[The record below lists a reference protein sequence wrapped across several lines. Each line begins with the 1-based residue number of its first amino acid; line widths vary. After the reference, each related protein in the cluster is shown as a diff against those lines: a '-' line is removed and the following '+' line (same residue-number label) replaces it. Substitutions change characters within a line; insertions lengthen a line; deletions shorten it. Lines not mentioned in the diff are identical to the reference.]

1 MDVATMSEVSL
12 NSSVSHES
20 VESNVSQDP
29 SNGGFPV
36 VDEQF
41 RTSGGIFIIGAPRSG
56 TSVLSW
62 ALAAHSQVGTGPEAD
77 FFYFINREGWLR
89 EAYGRAHSRQ
99 DGWLAMKN
107 VTLKEFMACMGV
119 GLESI
124 MRGRYGLPRWVDS
137 TPSNVL
143 SAEDLMLMFP
153 GSRFLNIVRDG
164 RAAVASMQASGFDV
178 RIARDFKFACETWAR
193 YVYLGHRFSEDHPDR
208 CLELRQE
215 ALICDP
221 EGTMEAVQQFLE
233 LAPSPAVAE
242 FLRNNR
248 INSSFGKA
256 NVRGTT
262 IATATPS
269 PCPWTSWK
277 AKQRKIFLKQCTEMM
292 TAMGYSLHLD

>member
-1 MDVATMSEVSL
+1 MIEESP
-12 NSSVSHES
+12 NSSASYGS
-20 VESNVSQDP
+20 VVSNVRQDP
-29 SNGGFPV
+29 STGGFPA
-36 VDEQF
+36 VDEQLQ
-41 RTSGGIFIIGAPRSG
+41 TSGGIFIIGAPRSG

-107 VTLKEFMACMGV
+107 VTLKEFMACIGV

-153 GSRFLNIVRDG
+153 GSRFLHIVRDG

-215 ALICDP
+215 ALISDP
-221 EGTMEAVQQFLE
+221 EGTMEKVQRFLE
-233 LAPSPAVAE
+233 FDPSPAVAE

-248 INSSFGKA
+248 INSSYGNA
-256 NVRGTT
+256 TVSV
-262 IATATPS
+262 TATPS

-292 TAMGYSLHLD
+292 TAMGYSLDLD